1 MALIKKEL
9 AGIENVRNK
18 AVEIGNHKGQKIA
31 WKDLLMDEETGW
43 QISLTFLPSER
54 TFFSLNV
61 KEPIEKSFCF
71 SLITV
76 FRARED

>member
-1 MALIKKEL
+1 
-9 AGIENVRNK
+9 
-18 AVEIGNHKGQKIA
+18 
-31 WKDLLMDEETGW
+31 MDEETGW
-43 QISLTFLPSER
+43 QISPTFLPSER

>member
-1 MALIKKEL
+1 
-9 AGIENVRNK
+9 
-18 AVEIGNHKGQKIA
+18 
-31 WKDLLMDEETGW
+31 MDEETGW

-61 KEPIEKSFCF
+61 KEPIEKSSCF